1 VRDRICTVR
10 IRVTTKAADEPRS
23 KERDMT
29 NTIGRIVAGVLL
41 SSGVA
46 VTGLSSVAGAT
57 PSIATGTRQPCD
69 LLTPAVAKKY
79 VGDNAQRQLT
89 LLFPQRQVGDDTC
102 YYTGDTRSVGVA
114 IFPVPTDPTAPI
126 NHFGVIQ
133 PRNRIAGL
141 SFDAYWFGPDESL
154 VAVRDG
160 LVISMSVETSHAGTW
175 TDQDR
180 SDDLDLANTIVPQV
194 S

>member
-1 VRDRICTVR
+1 MTKTIARI
-10 IRVTTKAADEPRS
+10 I
-23 KERDMT
+23 
-29 NTIGRIVAGVLL
+29 AGVLL

-46 VTGLSSVAGAT
+46 VTVLSSVAGAT
-57 PSIATGTRQPCD
+57 PSIATATQQPCD

-89 LLFPQRQVGDDTC
+89 RDSPPRRVGDDAC

-126 NHFGVIQ
+126 NHFGVIE

-141 SFDAYWFGPDESL
+141 SFDAYWFGPNESL
-154 VAVRDG
+154 VAVKDG

-180 SDDLDLANTIVPQV
+180 SDDLELANTIVPQV

>member
-1 VRDRICTVR
+1 M
-10 IRVTTKAADEPRS
+10 TK
-23 KERDMT
+23 
-29 NTIGRIVAGVLL
+29 TIGRIIAGVLL
-41 SSGVA
+41 SGGVA

-57 PSIATGTRQPCD
+57 PSIATGTQQPCD

-89 LLFPQRQVGDDTC
+89 RDSPPRRVGDDAC
-102 YYTGDTRSVGVA
+102 YYTGDTRSVSVS
-114 IFPVPTDPTAPI
+114 IFPVPSNPTAPV
-126 NHFGVIQ
+126 NHFDVIA

-141 SFDAYWFGPDESL
+141 SFDAYWFGPGESL

-160 LVISMSVETSHAGTW
+160 LLISVSVKTNPENTW

-180 SDDLDLANTIVPQV
+180 SDDLELANTIVPQV